1 MKIKKFLLALVAVVF
16 APVTFLTGCGHT
28 HDYGTDYQ
36 TDATNHWLECSC
48 GEKKD
53 VAGHVDSD
61 TNGACDACGI
71 SMEIPEESG
80 CNSGCKGG
88 CDGSIVSSLIGLFT
102 LAATAFTLARR
113 KREE

>member
-1 MKIKKFLLALVAVVF
+1 
-16 APVTFLTGCGHT
+16 
-28 HDYGTDYQ
+28 
-36 TDATNHWLECSC
+36 
-48 GEKKD
+48 
-53 VAGHVDSD
+53 
-61 TNGACDACGI
+61 
-71 SMEIPEESG
+71 MEIPEESG